1 MRKLFARSGFAW
13 VPAHGR
19 GNASHAAAE
28 EARFTDDEILT
39 VIRAGESGVKLSELC
54 EATGIA
60 VETYYTWKARYGGL
74 TADEMRA
81 RRASARTRRRRA
93 AMLACA
99 AGAAALFTAG
109 SVLTR
114 RSDASAIVPAPGDR
128 AGTTAP
134 VTGEPAP
141 DRAQTTP
148 TTRVPAPL
156 TTGRSHATP
165 FPTGNPDAASSPPV
179 VEAAPAVTPRGAAPI
194 APNAVDPTG
203 FSVQV
208 SATADLQ
215 EARLALER
223 LAAAGYSAYVRTKT
237 VKGTAMYRIRVGPLG
252 SLAAA
257 EEMAARLARDG
268 YVSPWV
274 TREVDRSEPHPE
286 PRRPGS
292 RHPVVG
298 AVENREKVQ

>member
-1 MRKLFARSGFAW
+1 MGKLFARSGFAW
-13 VPAHGR
+13 VPAYGR
-19 GNASHAAAE
+19 GDASGAAAE

-74 TADEMRA
+74 TAEQVRA
-81 RRASARTRRRRA
+81 RRAAARTRRRRA
-93 AMLACA
+93 ATLACA

-128 AGTTAP
+128 SVTTAP
-134 VTGEPAP
+134 VTPVPAP
-141 DRAQTTP
+141 ARAQKTAGTS
-148 TTRVPAPL
+148 VPAPL
-156 TTGRSHATP
+156 TTGSARSLESSALERRADATP
-165 FPTGNPDAASSPPV
+165 SLTGTLEASSPSV
-179 VEAAPAVTPRGAAPI
+179 AQAAPPETRAGAAPM
-194 APNAVDPTG
+194 ASMAASGAADPYG

-208 SATADLQ
+208 SATADLH
-215 EARLALER
+215 EARLTLEK
-223 LAAAGYSAYVRTKT
+223 LAAIGYSAHVTTKT
-237 VKGTAMYRIRVGPLG
+237 VKGTAMYRIRIGPLG
-252 SLAAA
+252 SLEAA

-274 TREVDRSEPHPE
+274 TR
-286 PRRPGS
+286 
-292 RHPVVG
+292 
-298 AVENREKVQ
+298 